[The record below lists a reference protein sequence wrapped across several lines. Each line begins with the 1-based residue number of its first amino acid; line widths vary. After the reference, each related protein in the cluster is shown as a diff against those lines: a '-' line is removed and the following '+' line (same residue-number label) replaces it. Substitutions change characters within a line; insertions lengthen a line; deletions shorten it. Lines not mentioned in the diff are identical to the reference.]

1 MNTRSDI
8 ATGRLYSQVD
18 PDERG
23 NFEYVGDLQQPG
35 LSLLALTSRV
45 QSHLEDLILGGK
57 FSVRGEAFA
66 GGRKI
71 IVDVLDAP
79 GDLTDP
85 EARRSFEVM
94 VRDQIERFGFTRSNV
109 RQDTMSCS
117 FYSEVRVGRAY
128 WAALAKRKSV
138 ANAVEPALSLAAFK
152 RRLQPGDVLTL
163 VAAPAGH
170 RALGSARKVVAVRSA
185 DLILEGPS
193 YLSFPRAT
201 AFACD
206 GRRVRIGIGNERDP
220 DAHLLYEWS
229 RAAT

>member
-1 MNTRSDI
+1 VNNLTTI
-8 ATGRLYSQVD
+8 TATKLYSQVD
-18 PDERG
+18 HDDRG

-35 LSLLALTSRV
+35 LPLSALTSHV
-45 QSHLEDLILGGK
+45 QSHLDGLVLGGK
-57 FSVRGEAFA
+57 FVARGEAFA

-71 IVDVLDAP
+71 IVEVLDAP
-79 GDLTDP
+79 SDLTDP

-94 VRDQIERFGFTRSNV
+94 VRDQIERFGFTRSNFY
-109 RQDTMSCS
+109 QDTMSCS
-117 FYSEVRVGRAY
+117 FYSEILIGRAY

-163 VAAPAGH
+163 IAAPAGH
-170 RALGSARKVVAVRSA
+170 RALGTARKVVAVRTA
-185 DLILEGPS
+185 DLILEGPT
-193 YLSFPRAT
+193 YLSFPRAS

-220 DAHLLYEWS
+220 DAHLLYFWS
-229 RAAT
+229 RAA